1 MERKRAVALQYE
13 QAAAAA
19 PRVVAKGSG
28 AVAEAI
34 VRRAR
39 EAGVPV
45 HADAALTEALMA
57 VEVDAVIPEE
67 LYVVV
72 AQVLAA
78 VYRAA
83 R

>member
-13 QAAAAA
+13 QAADAA

-34 VRRAR
+34 LQRAR

-45 HADAALTEALMA
+45 HEDAGLTEALMA

-67 LYVVV
+67 LYTVV